1 MRSQGSR
8 PSGRRAG
15 WVVSWMDEPEWRD
28 WLVPL
33 GGGMAAGF
41 LAGLFG
47 VGGGVLLVPLL
58 VLVLGRSQHV
68 AHATSL
74 VAIIVPAVAGT
85 FRFALDGSVAWGPAA
100 LVAAGALAGVQFGAA
115 LLPRVSERRLQ
126 LLFALLLAVM
136 SLRLLVFA
144 AADAIGP
151 PVGETPDLTPGVLA
165 FHTLLG
171 LVSGSASAL
180 LGIGGGAIVV
190 PVLVIGFGYGQHLAE
205 GTSLAVIV
213 PTALVAAAAHG
224 RRGYTDWPV
233 GLRLGA
239 GGLVGS
245 LLGAEVAL
253 ALPATLLSRAFG
265 ILLAVITAML
275 VRRAVQERPAARRRP
290 R

>member
-1 MRSQGSR
+1 
-8 PSGRRAG
+8 
-15 WVVSWMDEPEWRD
+15 MDESVWRD
-28 WLVPL
+28 WLTPL
-33 GGGMAAGF
+33 AAGLAGGF

-74 VAIIVPAVAGT
+74 LAITIPALAGT
-85 FRFALDGSVAWGPAA
+85 LRFAAEGAVAWGPAA
-100 LVAAGALAGVQFGAA
+100 LVAVGALAGVQLGAA

-126 LLFALLLAVM
+126 LLFALLLAIM
-136 SLRLLVFA
+136 SLRLVVFGA
-144 AADAIGP
+144 GVDSTGP
-151 PVGETPDLTPGVLA
+151 PGDETFQLAAGALVL
-165 FHTLLG
+165 HTVLG
-171 LVSGSASAL
+171 LVSGTAAAL

-213 PTALVAAAAHG
+213 PTALVGAATHG
-224 RRGYTDWPV
+224 RRSYTDWPV

-245 LLGAEVAL
+245 LVGAELAL
-253 ALPATLLSRAFG
+253 ALPGTWLSRAFG
-265 ILLAVITAML
+265 LLLAVVTTVL
-275 VRRAVQERPAARRRP
+275 VRRALRERPKRDEAAGRRDSRP
-290 R
+290 DPPKRVAS

>member
-1 MRSQGSR
+1 
-8 PSGRRAG
+8 
-15 WVVSWMDEPEWRD
+15 MDEPVWRD

-74 VAIIVPAVAGT
+74 VAITVPAVVGT
-85 FRFALDGSVAWGPAA
+85 LRFELDDSVAWGPAG
-100 LVAAGALAGVQFGAA
+100 LVAAGALAGVQLGAA

-136 SLRLLVFA
+136 SLRLLVFGPASDASSPLGAGTRHLA
-144 AADAIGP
+144 A
-151 PVGETPDLTPGVLA
+151 GVLA
-165 FHTLLG
+165 LHVLLG
-171 LVSGSASAL
+171 LVSGTASAL

-190 PVLVIGFGYGQHLAE
+190 PVLVIAFGYGQHLAE

-213 PTALVAAAAHG
+213 PTALVGAASHG
-224 RRGYTDWPV
+224 RRGYTDWPAGV
-233 GLRLGA
+233 RLGA
-239 GGLVGS
+239 GGLAGS
-245 LLGAEVAL
+245 LVGAELAL
-253 ALPATLLSRAFG
+253 ALPEGLLSRAFG
-265 ILLAVITAML
+265 VLLAVVTAVL
-275 VRRAVQERPAARRRP
+275 VRQALRGRPVAGTRP
-290 R
+290 RSNSHRGPRPGP

>member
-1 MRSQGSR
+1 MHES
-8 PSGRRAG
+8 
-15 WVVSWMDEPEWRD
+15 VWRD
-28 WLVPL
+28 WLTPL
-33 GGGMAAGF
+33 AGGLAGGF

-74 VAIIVPAVAGT
+74 LAITIPALAGT
-85 FRFALDGSVAWGPAA
+85 FRFALEGAVAWGPAA
-100 LVAAGALAGVQFGAA
+100 LVAVGALAGVQLGAA

-136 SLRLLVFA
+136 SLRLVVLGA
-144 AADAIGP
+144 GGDTAGP
-151 PVGETPDLTPGVLA
+151 PGDEALQLA
-165 FHTLLG
+165 AGALALHAVLG
-171 LVSGSASAL
+171 LVSGTGSAL
-180 LGIGGGAIVV
+180 LGIGGGVIVV

-213 PTALVAAAAHG
+213 PTALLGAIAHG
-224 RRGYTDWPV
+224 RRSYTDWTV

-245 LLGAEVAL
+245 LGGAEL
-253 ALPATLLSRAFG
+253 ALSLPGPSLSRAFG
-265 ILLAVITAML
+265 LLLAAVTAVL
-275 VRRAVQERPAARRRP
+275 VRRALRERPERGETSGARGSHRDPGHRVRERR
-290 R
+290 

>member
-1 MRSQGSR
+1 
-8 PSGRRAG
+8 
-15 WVVSWMDEPEWRD
+15 MDEPIRRH
-28 WLVPL
+28 WLVPF
-33 GGGMAAGF
+33 GGGIAAGF

-74 VAIIVPAVAGT
+74 VAITVPALAGT
-85 FRFALDGSVAWGPAA
+85 LRFALADAVAWGPAA
-100 LVAAGALAGVQFGAA
+100 AVAVGALAGVQLGAA

-136 SLRLLVFA
+136 SLRLLIFA
-144 AADAIGP
+144 AADPFGP
-151 PVGETPDLTPGVLA
+151 SVGQTPILSAEMLA
-165 FHTLLG
+165 LHALLG
-171 LVSGSASAL
+171 LVSGAASAL

-190 PVLVIGFGYGQHLAE
+190 PVLVIAFGYGQHLAE

-213 PTALVAAAAHG
+213 PTALVGAAVHG
-224 RRGYTDWPV
+224 RRNYPDWPV

-253 ALPATLLSRAFG
+253 ALPAMLLSRAFG
-265 ILLAVITAML
+265 VLLLVTTVVL
-275 VRRAVQERPAARRRP
+275 VRRAL
-290 R
+290 

>member
-1 MRSQGSR
+1 MEGS
-8 PSGRRAG
+8 A
-15 WVVSWMDEPEWRD
+15 WRD

-33 GGGMAAGF
+33 GGGLAAGL

-74 VAIIVPAVAGT
+74 VAITVPALAGSL
-85 FRFALDGSVAWGPAA
+85 RFALGGAVAWGAA
-100 LVAAGALAGVQFGAA
+100 GVVAAGALAGVQLGAA

-136 SLRLLVFA
+136 ALRLLVFGP
-144 AADAIGP
+144 ADPIGP
-151 PVGETPDLTPGVLA
+151 SGGQPPLMAAGEAGLHA
-165 FHTLLG
+165 LLG
-171 LVSGSASAL
+171 LVSGTASAL

-213 PTALVAAAAHG
+213 PTALAGAATHG
-224 RRGYTDWPV
+224 RRSYTDWSV

-253 ALPATLLSRAFG
+253 ALPATVLSRAFG
-265 ILLAVITAML
+265 VLLVIITAVL
-275 VRRAVQERPAARRRP
+275 VRRAR
-290 R
+290 